1 MPEWIEIPDA
11 AHPGTNGRVRIDRR
25 ASASAVPA
33 IVLVGGMTQT
43 LASWGAQ
50 LRPLSDRGTVV
61 AYEARGQGTTEL
73 STDDCSLAR
82 HVDDFAALHA
92 ALGFDGPID
101 LCGFSFGGRLAL
113 AVAATRPDLV
123 RRLVLSGVALDRGV
137 VGRLITQ
144 AWIAALAAG
153 GLEVLAR
160 VTLADILG
168 PKYLE
173 QHEAMIEPMV
183 KATVDR
189 NRPAGILAL
198 MRATL
203 DLPKGSPWT
212 TAALAARAHE
222 AGVHAVCIGGSLD
235 RVAPPDEVD
244 ALAELLGA
252 QSHTIDGVGHTV
264 AIESPQTWR
273 EIVTRF
279 LDDVA

>member
-1 MPEWIEIPDA
+1 MPEWIEIPDGA
-11 AHPGTNGRVRIDRR
+11 ATGRVRIDRR
-25 ASASAVPA
+25 VSTSLLPP

-43 LASWGAQ
+43 LASWGTQ
-50 LRPLSDRGTVV
+50 LRPLSERGTVL

-73 STDDCSLAR
+73 ALDDCSLAR
-82 HVDDFAALHA
+82 QVEDFAALHA
-92 ALGFDGPID
+92 ALALPGPID

-137 VGRLITQ
+137 VGRLITR
-144 AWIAALAAG
+144 AWIAALEAG

-173 QHEAMIEPMV
+173 QHESMIEPMV
-183 KATVDR
+183 RATVDR
-189 NRPAGILAL
+189 NRQGGILAL

-203 DLPKGSPWT
+203 DLPADSPWT
-212 TAALAARAHE
+212 TAALAACARA
-222 AGVHAVCIGGSLD
+222 AGVQALCIGGALD
-235 RVAPPDEVD
+235 RVAPPDEVA
-244 ALAELLGA
+244 ALATMLGA
-252 QSHTIDGVGHTV
+252 RSHTIEGVGHTV

-273 EIVTRF
+273 ELVTRF
-279 LDDVA
+279 LDDDA

>member
-1 MPEWIEIPDA
+1 MPEWIEISDA
-11 AHPGTNGRVRIDRR
+11 ASPGTVGRVRIDRR
-25 ASASAVPA
+25 VSSSPTTP

-50 LRPLSDRGTVV
+50 LRPLSERGTVV
-61 AYEARGQGTTEL
+61 AYEARGQGMTEL
-73 STDDCSLAR
+73 SLDDCSLAR
-82 HVDDFAALHA
+82 QVDDFVALHA
-92 ALGFDGPID
+92 ELDFAGPID

-113 AVAATRPDLV
+113 AVAAKRPDLV

-168 PKYLE
+168 PKYLAE
-173 QHEAMIEPMV
+173 HEAMIEPMV
-183 KATVDR
+183 RATVDR

-203 DLPKGSPWT
+203 DLPPDSPWT
-212 TAALAARAHE
+212 TSALAAVARSS
-222 AGVHAVCIGGSLD
+222 GVDALCIGGALD
-235 RVAPPDEVD
+235 RVAPPEEVG
-244 ALAELLGA
+244 ALAILLGA
-252 QSHTIDGVGHTV
+252 KRHTIDGVGHTV
-264 AIESPQTWR
+264 AIESPHEWR
-273 EIVTRF
+273 ETLTRF
-279 LDDVA
+279 LDGVA